1 MMLMR
6 VLSLHHFQTDFPKIR
21 DKMLT
26 LALDISQILGFH
38 GDSDGKKKIYLWY
51 RKPRFNP
58 WVGKI
63 SWKRA
68 WQPIPVFL
76 PGEFHGQRS
85 LVSYSPW
92 SHKELNS
99 FFVSLLRI
107 PDFPPASLV
116 SECPRV
122 RP

>member
-92 SHKELNS
+92 SHKELNTTER
-99 FFVSLLRI
+99 VSLIKLI
-107 PDFPPASLV
+107 N
-116 SECPRV
+116 
-122 RP
+122 